1 MADYLIGVDEA
12 GLAPNL
18 GPLVITATFWEL
30 PSPLPSSSIWQAFSP
45 VLSQERSKDSSRLHI
60 ADSKEVHQASKGL
73 YALERGVF
81 SALALL
87 DHKPGNLQALW
98 STLSPHGSEEFL
110 TEPWNAESPLTLP
123 VETDLEEIDHHS
135 ANWKQHCEETGIHL
149 RGIRSEIVSTSR
161 YNRLVGEY
169 GNKSIVLSR
178 LSLGLLR
185 NFWDPGSDDRY
196 FIISDKHGGRNRYDE
211 LIAEIADE
219 EFIIRVEE
227 STFCSTY
234 RVRQSEFRFQ
244 VGGEEHL
251 PVAIASMISKYV
263 REASLI
269 PFNDYFRRRIPG
281 LKPTKGYPVDAARFR
296 DDVQH
301 IQQELGITDAQ
312 FWRCR

>member
-1 MADYLIGVDEA
+1 MSDYLIGVDEA

-30 PSPLPSSSIWQAFSP
+30 PRSLDSASIWEAFSP
-45 VLSQERSKDSSRLHI
+45 VLSRERPRNKNLLHV
-60 ADSKEVHQASKGL
+60 ADSKQVHQASKGL
-73 YALERGVF
+73 YSLERGVL
-81 SALALL
+81 STLALL
-87 DHKPGNLQALW
+87 NHRPLTLQALW
-98 STLSPHGSEEFL
+98 SALSPHGAAEFL
-110 TEPWNAESPLTLP
+110 SEPWNQESPPALP
-123 VETDLEEIDHHS
+123 VETDADEIDHHS
-135 ANWKQHCEETGIHL
+135 ENWKRMCVETGIQL

-161 YNRLVGEY
+161 YNRLVAEY

-185 NFWDPGSDDRY
+185 SFWDPHSDDRCC
-196 FIISDKHGGRNRYDE
+196 IISDKHGGRNRYDE
-211 LIAEIADE
+211 LLAEIADGQ
-219 EFIIRVEE
+219 FIIRVEE
-227 STFCSTY
+227 STSCSTY

-269 PFNDYFRRRIPG
+269 PFNEYFRRRIPG

-296 DDVQH
+296 EEVQH
-301 IQQELGITDAQ
+301 IQRELGISDAQ